1 MLTQKLDRRPKHYH
15 PGENETLGL
24 VSVLTLKATRL
35 LVLSKVLSKRPKD
48 LAEFL
53 LELDRIDEKY
63 NKYFEVILKKSCFA
77 YNVLVLV
84 ESTGEFINTR
94 LFCRVCAL
102 LHQTQ
107 VRKEKYEM

>member
-1 MLTQKLDRRPKHYH
+1 MGARPEDYARAAPDQSFIHVDQFM
-15 PGENETLGL
+15 G
-24 VSVLTLKATRL
+24 
-35 LVLSKVLSKRPKD
+35 PKD

-53 LELDRIDEKY
+53 FELDRIDQKY

-84 ESTGEFINTR
+84 ESTEEFINTR

-107 VRKEKYEM
+107 VREDKY